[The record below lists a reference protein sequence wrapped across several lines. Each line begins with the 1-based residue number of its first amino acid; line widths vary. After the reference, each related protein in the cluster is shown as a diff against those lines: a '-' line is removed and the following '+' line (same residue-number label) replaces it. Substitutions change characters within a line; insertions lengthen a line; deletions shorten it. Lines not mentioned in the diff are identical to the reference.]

1 MSDIDER
8 IAAWEAAGLIDR
20 ATADRLRAAEALP
33 TASGAPAAGVPAAG
47 VLAAESAPGAAAAGP
62 PPPAGPSSATAWFG
76 PGVAIPEVFG
86 YLGAAFLLAGWS
98 AFVVRIAGD
107 RPVIVGAGSLFAA
120 VVLVA
125 LGAWLRTG
133 DARRSRAAGVA
144 FVVAVGFVGGG
155 FATLATYVDIDGP
168 LVAVVGTAWAVAA
181 AVLLRAFH
189 PSVLTQAGLL
199 AALTSLAGAILVW
212 VELRIVPPLT
222 FTDDGL
228 AIRGGGPDPALLS
241 VATAAWWLAVAVAI
255 GLIGLRELRAADRG
269 NVAAGRRASLTRFWA
284 GLVAVLGLASALTR
298 SDYDA
303 TGEFRRAIP
312 PWVGDIALLAVSAV
326 LVERAFRR
334 DTTAYVYPAALGLIL
349 ALSDVNVS
357 YLSSGTEVAL
367 LIEGVILLGVGLAAD
382 RLRRRIGA
390 PVRAAQAPPTGPPST
405 TAGSTAPAAA
415 PASPAEPDD
424 ATPPAP
430 GAPDG

>member
-1 MSDIDER
+1 MSDIGER
-8 IAAWEAAGLIDR
+8 IAAWEAAGLID
-20 ATADRLRAAEALP
+20 AKTADRLRAAEAVP
-33 TASGAPAAGVPAAG
+33 AGTGVAPEPVPAAQPTEG
-47 VLAAESAPGAAAAGP
+47 LGPTTAA
-62 PPPAGPSSATAWFG
+62 AWFG
-76 PGVAIPEVFG
+76 PGVTIPEVFG
-86 YLGAAFLLAGWS
+86 YLGAGFLLAGWS

-107 RPVIVGAGSLFAA
+107 RPVIVGAGALFAA

-144 FVVAVGFVGGG
+144 FVVGVAFVGGG
-155 FATLATYVDIDGP
+155 FATLATYVEIDGP
-168 LVAVVGTAWAVAA
+168 LIGVVGTGWAAAA

-199 AALTSLAGAILVW
+199 AALTSLAGALLAW
-212 VELRIVPPLT
+212 AESRIVPPLT

-228 AIRGGGPDPALLS
+228 AIRGGPDPALLA
-241 VATAAWWLAVAVAI
+241 VATAAWWLALAVAI
-255 GLIGLRELRAADRG
+255 GLIGLRESRAAERG
-269 NVAAGRRASLTRFWA
+269 NRAAERRASLTRFWA

-303 TGEFRRAIP
+303 GGEFRRAIA
-312 PWVGDIALLAVSAV
+312 PWVGDLALVAVSAI

-367 LIEGVILLGVGLAAD
+367 LVEGFILLGVGLAAD

-390 PVRAAQAPPTGPPST
+390 PVRSVQAPTTGPPST
-405 TAGSTAPAAA
+405 TAGSAA
-415 PASPAEPDD
+415 PATGLTTPTEADD

-430 GAPDG
+430 GAPGG